1 MSADFVILLLAV
13 SRLLLLVPTAVG
25 LYRSLPEVELEQ
37 QEMLA
42 QCRAAAEA
50 HYRAHRVTSPDD
62 ALSFDPDVAVV
73 VTEEE
78 SFGRRPRDRS
88 WYYRMERIV
97 RNPSGEYFKLVYSH
111 EGIAR
116 FAHIAHQV
124 AKVVLGDRYRQAPP
138 RAANPNANSSA
149 DAGSGTGGGAT

>member
-1 MSADFVILLLAV
+1 MSADLVILLLAV
-13 SRLLLLVPTAVG
+13 SPLLLLAPFAVR
-25 LYRSLPEVELEQ
+25 LYRTRSDVKLEQ

-42 QCRAAAEA
+42 RCRAAAEA
-50 HYRAHRVTSPDD
+50 HYRAHRAASADD
-62 ALSFDPDVAVV
+62 TLTFDPDVAIV

-97 RNPSGEYFKLVYSH
+97 RNPSGEYFKLACSQD
-111 EGIAR
+111 GIAR
-116 FAHIAHQV
+116 FAHMAHPV
-124 AKVVLGDRYRQAPP
+124 ARVVLGDRYRHAPP
-138 RAANPNANSSA
+138 SAASPTTSSSA